1 LRIAHFGTFDVENY
15 GDLLFPLV
23 LERRLADVCD
33 DFVHVSPAN
42 GAPDWEGCA
51 PTVGFDEFLRE
62 GPEVDGVVVGG
73 GQILRASP
81 TPLGIYDRGGVSP
94 FVTYPSLWL
103 GAAYVAARDG
113 LPLCWNAPG
122 VPAPFDPTPARFMR
136 WTASVTDHASVRDHA
151 SRRLLE

>member
-62 GPEVDGVVVGG
+62 GPKVDGVVIGG

-122 VPAPFDPTPARFMR
+122 VPAPPSTRPPPASCGGRPP
-136 WTASVTDHASVRDHA
+136 
-151 SRRLLE
+151 